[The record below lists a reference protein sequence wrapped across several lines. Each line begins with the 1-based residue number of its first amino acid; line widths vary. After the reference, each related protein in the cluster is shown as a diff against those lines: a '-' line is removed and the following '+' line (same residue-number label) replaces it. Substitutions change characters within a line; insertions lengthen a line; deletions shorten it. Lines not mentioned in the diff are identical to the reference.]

1 MTLVIFDCIACVKLI
16 KFVHLAKLYTQ
27 LYYIPIFYLRNR
39 LLSKI
44 FFPVKILKPQK
55 WIFRKRPSDNFY
67 FFRKYKFWFP
77 RPNLKSKFYDDDSA
91 KVHGSSLGKNDNNNL
106 EVKNE
111 HCVFW
116 KSKYCVPTYIPT
128 YLGTEQKYN
137 SSSKEHSSWAEVSL
151 YGRLSVWLVCFWPN
165 KLSCC

>member
-55 WIFRKRPSDNFY
+55 WIFRKRLSGNFI
-67 FFRKYKFWFP
+67 FFGNTNFDF
-77 RPNLKSKFYDDDSA
+77 
-91 KVHGSSLGKNDNNNL
+91 
-106 EVKNE
+106 
-111 HCVFW
+111 
-116 KSKYCVPTYIPT
+116 
-128 YLGTEQKYN
+128 
-137 SSSKEHSSWAEVSL
+137 
-151 YGRLSVWLVCFWPN
+151 LVQI
-165 KLSCC
+165 